1 MEFGIFFLC
10 VWASLCAVVSLH
22 ARTHTHTHTHLWS
35 GAWSHMLTSVT
46 CTSCAQR
53 CPTLRTLPYN
63 AVHAATDHLDQRIGD
78 PKVRT
83 AQHHGAE
90 DCWWR
95 RREHA
100 CAVLCHWLNHFA
112 LCFIS
117 CCFVCVWCVCVC
129 VCVCVCAC
137 VCSVAR
143 FQIRV
148 KWRLR
153 IAPIRACG
161 RAHRLLW
168 KPGLSSLTPPPPP
181 PHAPFRYVHTQ
192 HSDSALFISRK
203 FRMSR
208 PLSLSLSLSPP
219 PPPSLSLSLSLF
231 VFSFCLSHSLML
243 FFPSRSRSTCLY
255 G

>member
-1 MEFGIFFLC
+1 MCCC
-10 VWASLCAVVSLH
+10 VATRTH
-22 ARTHTHTHTHLWS
+22 AHTHTHTHLWS

-129 VCVCVCAC
+129 VCVLRGSFSDTVQMASSHRTHSGLRTGSPATLEARSVIPHPTTTTTTCAFPLC
-137 VCSVAR
+137 
-143 FQIRV
+143 
-148 KWRLR
+148 
-153 IAPIRACG
+153 
-161 RAHRLLW
+161 AH
-168 KPGLSSLTPPPPP
+168 
-181 PHAPFRYVHTQ
+181 A
-192 HSDSALFISRK
+192 A
-203 FRMSR
+203 
-208 PLSLSLSLSPP
+208 
-219 PPPSLSLSLSLF
+219 
-231 VFSFCLSHSLML
+231 
-243 FFPSRSRSTCLY
+243 
-255 G
+255 